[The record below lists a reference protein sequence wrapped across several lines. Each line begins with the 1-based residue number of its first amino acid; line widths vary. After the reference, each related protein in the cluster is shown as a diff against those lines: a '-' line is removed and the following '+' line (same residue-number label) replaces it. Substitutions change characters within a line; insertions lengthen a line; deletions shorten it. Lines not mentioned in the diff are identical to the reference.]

1 MKQFTFNTLL
11 ADNRSVVKVLCEI
24 DPETEYIEFQEVI
37 YEGFNVYDVLA
48 HNQWAELER
57 DALKAFKVEQY
68 EQLTIDYDSKHSLEA
83 LYGLSKPSFNIR

>member
-1 MKQFTFNTLL
+1 ML
-11 ADNRSVVKVLCEI
+11 SEI
-24 DPETEYIEFQEVI
+24 DLKDWDEQPSKPL
-37 YEGFNVYDVLA
+37 YDVLA

-68 EQLTIDYDSKHSLEA
+68 EQLTIDHDNNSRLEA